1 MNNKTTAT
9 KSGGIGVLGILQII
23 FVALKVFSIGEV
35 ATWSW
40 WVVLIPL
47 WIYLGIA
54 VIALLLVGIA
64 AVILKLID

>member
-1 MNNKTTAT
+1 MNNKATVTT
-9 KSGGIGVLGILQII
+9 SGGIGVLGILQII
-23 FVALKVFSIGEV
+23 FVVLKVFSIGEV

-54 VIALLLVGIA
+54 VIAFLLVGII
-64 AVILKLID
+64 AVIAKLID

>member
-1 MNNKTTAT
+1 MNNKATVTT
-9 KSGGIGVLGILQII
+9 SGGVGVLGILQII
-23 FVALKVFSIGEV
+23 FVVLKVLGIGEV